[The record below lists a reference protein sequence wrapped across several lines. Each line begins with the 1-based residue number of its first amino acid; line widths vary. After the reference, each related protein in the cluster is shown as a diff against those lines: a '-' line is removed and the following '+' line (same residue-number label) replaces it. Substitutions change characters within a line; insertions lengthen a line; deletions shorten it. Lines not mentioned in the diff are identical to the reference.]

1 VKYSYVNLDHSQ
13 LMKSRLTK
21 LLYFFN
27 FVICLKKVR
36 RSGWMFKAGI
46 SSAESVADHS
56 FSLSVMAM
64 VFSDL
69 KGLNTERAVK
79 MAIIHDLA
87 ESITGDI
94 MPDKISHSAKKILE
108 NKAMVSILK
117 ELPKSLRI
125 EYSQI
130 WNEYVTERSDLSK
143 LVHRLDKLEMILQ
156 ARQYMSSGYSSG
168 KLVEFTRS
176 EDRIVNNDRNDII
189 SELLQGLKAAS
200 NQEY

>member
-1 VKYSYVNLDHSQ
+1 MEYSYVNLYHSQ
-13 LMKSRLTK
+13 VMKSRVTK
-21 LLYFFN
+21 LIYFFN
-27 FVICLKKVR
+27 FVIGLKKVR
-36 RSGWMFKAGI
+36 RSGWIFKAGI
-46 SSAESVADHS
+46 GSSESVADHS

-69 KGLNTERAVK
+69 QGLNTERAIK

-94 MPDKISHSAKKILE
+94 MPDEISHRAKEILE
-108 NKAMVSILK
+108 NKAMASILK
-117 ELPKSLRI
+117 KLPKSLRS

-130 WNEYVTERSDLSK
+130 WDEYVTQRSHLSK

-156 ARQYMSSGYSSG
+156 AREYKSDGYSTE

-176 EDRIVNNDRNDII
+176 ADRTVNNDRNDII
-189 SELLQGLKAAS
+189 SEVLQGLKAAS
-200 NQEY
+200 NQ

>member
-125 EYSQI
+125 EYCQI

-156 ARQYMSSGYSSG
+156 AREYMSSGYSTG

>member
-108 NKAMVSILK
+108 NNAMVSILK

-156 ARQYMSSGYSSG
+156 AREYMSSGYSTG

-189 SELLQGLKAAS
+189 SEVLQGLKAAS

>member
-1 VKYSYVNLDHSQ
+1 VEYSYVNLYHSKV
-13 LMKSRLTK
+13 MKSRVTK
-21 LLYFFN
+21 LIYFFN
-27 FVICLKKVR
+27 FVIGLKKVR
-36 RSGWMFKAGI
+36 RSGWIFKAGI
-46 SSAESVADHS
+46 GSSESVADHS

-69 KGLNTERAVK
+69 QGLNTELAVK

-94 MPDKISHSAKKILE
+94 MPDEISHRAKEILE
-108 NKAMVSILK
+108 NKAMASILK
-117 ELPKSLRI
+117 KLPKSLRT

-130 WNEYVTERSDLSK
+130 WDEYVTQRSHLSK

-156 ARQYMSSGYSSG
+156 AREYESDGYSTE

-176 EDRIVNNDRNDII
+176 ADRTVNNDRTDII
-189 SELLQGLKAAS
+189 SEVLQGLKAAS
-200 NQEY
+200 NQ

>member
-1 VKYSYVNLDHSQ
+1 MKYSYVNLDHSQ

-130 WNEYVTERSDLSK
+130 WNEYVTERSALSK

-156 ARQYMSSGYSSG
+156 AREYMSSGYSTG

>member
-1 VKYSYVNLDHSQ
+1 MEYSYVNLYHSKV
-13 LMKSRLTK
+13 MKSRVTK
-21 LLYFFN
+21 LIYFFN
-27 FVICLKKVR
+27 FVIGLKKVR
-36 RSGWMFKAGI
+36 RSGWIFKAGI
-46 SSAESVADHS
+46 GSSESVADHS

-69 KGLNTERAVK
+69 QGWNTERAVK

-94 MPDKISHSAKKILE
+94 MPDEISHRAKEILE
-108 NKAMVSILK
+108 NKAMASILK
-117 ELPKSLRI
+117 KLPKSLRS

-130 WNEYVTERSDLSK
+130 WDEYVTQRSHLSK

-156 ARQYMSSGYSSG
+156 AREYESDGYSTE

-176 EDRIVNNDRNDII
+176 ADHTVNNDRNDII
-189 SELLQGLKAAS
+189 SEVLQGLKAAS
-200 NQEY
+200 NQ

>member
-130 WNEYVTERSDLSK
+130 WNEYVTGRSDLSK

-156 ARQYMSSGYSSG
+156 AREYMSSGYSTG

-176 EDRIVNNDRNDII
+176 EDRIVNNDRYDII

>member
-156 ARQYMSSGYSSG
+156 AREYMSSGYSTG

>member
-94 MPDKISHSAKKILE
+94 IPHKISHSAK
-108 NKAMVSILK
+108 
-117 ELPKSLRI
+117 
-125 EYSQI
+125 
-130 WNEYVTERSDLSK
+130 
-143 LVHRLDKLEMILQ
+143 MIQ
-156 ARQYMSSGYSSG
+156 
-168 KLVEFTRS
+168 
-176 EDRIVNNDRNDII
+176 
-189 SELLQGLKAAS
+189 
-200 NQEY
+200 

>member
-1 VKYSYVNLDHSQ
+1 
-13 LMKSRLTK
+13 
-21 LLYFFN
+21 
-27 FVICLKKVR
+27 
-36 RSGWMFKAGI
+36 MFKAGI
-46 SSAESVADHS
+46 ASAESVADHS

-108 NKAMVSILK
+108 NRAMGSILK
-117 ELPKSLRI
+117 KLPKSLRS

-130 WNEYVTERSDLSK
+130 WDEYVTQRSDLSK

-156 ARQYMSSGYSSG
+156 AREYESRGYATE
-168 KLVEFTRS
+168 KFVEFTQS
-176 EDRIVNNDRNDII
+176 ADRTINSDRNDII
-189 SELLQGLKAAS
+189 SEVLQGLKAAS
-200 NQEY
+200 NQ

>member
-130 WNEYVTERSDLSK
+130 WNEYVTDRSDLSK

-156 ARQYMSSGYSSG
+156 AREYMSSGYSTG

>member
-1 VKYSYVNLDHSQ
+1 MKYSYVNLDHSQ

-156 ARQYMSSGYSSG
+156 AREYMSSGYSTG

>member
-1 VKYSYVNLDHSQ
+1 MKYSYVNLDHSQ
-13 LMKSRLTK
+13 LMKSQLTK

-27 FVICLKKVR
+27 FIICLKKVR
-36 RSGWMFKAGI
+36 RSGWMFKIGI
-46 SSAESVADHS
+46 ASAESVADHS

-94 MPDKISHSAKKILE
+94 MPDKISHNAKKILE
-108 NKAMVSILK
+108 NKAMASILK
-117 ELPKSLRI
+117 QLPKSLRS

-130 WNEYVTERSDLSK
+130 WNEYVTERTDLSK
-143 LVHRLDKLEMILQ
+143 FVHRLDKLEMILQ
-156 ARQYMSSGYSSG
+156 AREYMSSGHSTR

-176 EDRIVNNDRNDII
+176 GDRIVNNDRNDII